1 MDISVDYAKSISK
14 RVERVISSDNVALCF
29 STLYLSS
36 FPLDTLLCTFSL
48 LYVFHKN
55 CSQVWNKNNS
65 DFFVIGCMII
75 QFDSIYVCGLYDL
88 VPFNIIIY
96 FGIE

>member
-1 MDISVDYAKSISK
+1 MQYTMMLVCIALAVDISVDYAKSISK

-65 DFFVIGCMII
+65 DFFCKRM
-75 QFDSIYVCGLYDL
+75 YDNTIL
-88 VPFNIIIY
+88 
-96 FGIE
+96 